1 MSLNRQEM
9 IERVS
14 KRLNDFVSTD
24 AKVTFLFVILGLASW
39 LGAQLITD
47 SQQIQLIV
55 LFTVGI
61 IIPTLINE
69 LRE

>member
-14 KRLNDFVSTD
+14 EQLNDFVSTD
-24 AKVTFLFVILGLASW
+24 SKITFLFVILGLASW
-39 LGAQLITD
+39 LGAQVITD

>member
-24 AKVTFLFVILGLASW
+24 AKVTFLFVILGLALW

-47 SQQIQLIV
+47 SRQIQLIV

>member
-1 MSLNRQEM
+1 M

-14 KRLNDFVSTD
+14 KQLNDFLNTD
-24 AKVTFLFVILGLASW
+24 AKITFLFVILGLASW

>member
-47 SQQIQLIV
+47 SRQIQLIV

>member
-1 MSLNRQEM
+1 M

-24 AKVTFLFVILGLASW
+24 AKVTFLFVILGLALW

-47 SQQIQLIV
+47 SRQIQLIV

>member
-1 MSLNRQEM
+1 M

-14 KRLNDFVSTD
+14 EQLNDFVSTD
-24 AKVTFLFVILGLASW
+24 SKITFLFVILGLASW
-39 LGAQLITD
+39 LGAQVITD

>member
-1 MSLNRQEM
+1 M

-47 SQQIQLIV
+47 SRQIQLIV

>member
-14 KRLNDFVSTD
+14 EQLNNFVSTD
-24 AKVTFLFVILGLASW
+24 SKITFLFVILGLASW
-39 LGAQLITD
+39 LGAQVITD